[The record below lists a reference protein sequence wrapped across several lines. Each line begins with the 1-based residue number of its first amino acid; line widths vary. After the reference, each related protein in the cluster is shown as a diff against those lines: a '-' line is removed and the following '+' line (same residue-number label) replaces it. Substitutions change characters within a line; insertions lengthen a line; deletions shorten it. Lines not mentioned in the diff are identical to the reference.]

1 MDSKGK
7 ILRCITKDA
16 SVLAVVMDSTAIVSE
31 AERIHKT
38 SECYGRARQVPHS
51 GFDDGDYAER

>member
-38 SECYGRARQVPHS
+38 S
-51 GFDDGDYAER
+51 AESLRPRSAGSSQRLR